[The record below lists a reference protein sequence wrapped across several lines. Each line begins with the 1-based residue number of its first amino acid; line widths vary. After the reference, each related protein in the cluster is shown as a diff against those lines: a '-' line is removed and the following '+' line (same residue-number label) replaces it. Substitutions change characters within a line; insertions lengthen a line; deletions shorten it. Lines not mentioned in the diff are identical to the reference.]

1 MTGVTEIYRCVDDK
15 PPARANNS
23 SASGAM
29 SVVIAVEKSLL
40 RTVAFVLYQ
49 LDRNSAKYCASSI
62 VQWYMQLQTQLPVAA
77 VDSLDRVADSV
88 VSLSDAQFTDFWQ
101 SLVAKELD
109 EASYRRQQ
117 NLNHNHPHRH
127 CNAVT
132 SESDDSDMK
141 RQNQTFVKRFYQQL
155 FVRVQRLFTAGSSN
169 QTQTQ
174 TPCTSPVDI
183 MDISHRQTQRY
194 TRHRLCDTD
203 SESDCSMSDVERTDD
218 EFEPGWAIEYME
230 QDSTISSEMFQRM
243 ANMMH
248 SSVPANLFRA
258 TVTLSGS
265 HDRDV
270 NSYIGAVT
278 PGSFPPT
285 PITRD
290 LQTRR
295 MNHYTI
301 SVLDH
306 ATLTLRLLTEKN

>member
-1 MTGVTEIYRCVDDK
+1 
-15 PPARANNS
+15 
-23 SASGAM
+23 M
-29 SVVIAVEKSLL
+29 SVVVAVEKSLL

-77 VDSLDRVADSV
+77 VYSLDRVADSV
-88 VSLSDAQFTDFWQ
+88 VSLSDAQFTDFWR

-117 NLNHNHPHRH
+117 ILGHNHHHRH
-127 CNAVT
+127 RHGASSPLTDDN
-132 SESDDSDMK
+132 SDADE
-141 RQNQTFVKRFYQQL
+141 QGQHVVKRFYQQL
-155 FVRVQRLFTAGSSN
+155 FIGIQRLFTMKSSEKGR
-169 QTQTQ
+169 TQ

-183 MDISHRQTQRY
+183 MDVSHRQPPNC
-194 TRHRLCDTD
+194 TRRRFQDTD
-203 SESDCSMSDVERTDD
+203 NESDGSLSDIEKTDD

-243 ANMMH
+243 TKMMH
-248 SSVPANLFRA
+248 LNVPANLFRA

-265 HDRDV
+265 NDRDIT
-270 NSYIGAVT
+270 SYMGAVT

-301 SVLDH
+301 TVLDH
-306 ATLTLRLLTEKN
+306 ATLTLRLLTEESYSS